1 MKKIIQYAL
10 AIIIVG
16 AVGGY
21 YYVFIYAKN
30 HHRNVQTETAITIA
44 ADSLSAQFQADEKK
58 ANALY
63 LNKAIIVRGTVLSVD
78 KNQQGQ
84 AMIILGNA
92 GSFSNVSITMA
103 TTTAAANASSAAPII
118 TVGKLITIKG
128 VCTGALSD
136 VVITEGVIT
145 N

>member
-10 AIIIVG
+10 AIIIVV
-16 AVGGY
+16 AISGY

-30 HHRNVQTETAITIA
+30 HHRNVQTETAITIV

-63 LNKAIIVRGTVLSVD
+63 LNKAIIVTGTVLSVD

-84 AMIILGNA
+84 AMIMLGNA
-92 GSFSNVSITMA
+92 ASFSNVSVTMA
-103 TTTAAANASSAAPII
+103 TNASAATSSPALTI
-118 TVGKLITIKG
+118 TVGKTITIKG

-136 VVITEGVIT
+136 VVITDGVIH
-145 N
+145 